1 MHVGLL
7 IYGSLDTV
15 SGGFIYDRNLVR
27 YLREAGD
34 RVDVI
39 SLPWRRYGL
48 SLLDNLNPGSA
59 AGSPRPPLMSSW
71 KMSWCTPPVSGSTS
85 ACAPG

>member
-7 IYGSLDTV
+7 IYGRLDTV

-48 SLLDNLNPGSA
+48 SLLDNLNSGPPPPAHPG
-59 AGSPRPPLMSSW
+59 RLR
-71 KMSWCTPPVSGSTS
+71 
-85 ACAPG
+85 CAPAR